1 MASGICPTLLI
12 LTKPHMRKVYSVQ
25 AKTLKFSPNVQLH
38 KVTYGPKYRPPRP
51 QATGTKK
58 PQKNPEIRFS
68 HKMAARTTSGSGFRP
83 YSCSPPSTWLI

>member
-38 KVTYGPKYRPPRP
+38 KVTYGPKYRPLRP
-51 QATGTKK
+51 LATGTKIPRK
-58 PQKNPEIRFS
+58 
-68 HKMAARTTSGSGFRP
+68 T
-83 YSCSPPSTWLI
+83 